1 MDRKQIKFN
10 QESDLIGQYDVEYE
24 ISNEFIP
31 LSNQDVYSCENN
43 CKSCKKKCEIGYNYL
58 ITVGGI

>member
-1 MDRKQIKFN
+1 MNKKTISVK
-10 QESDLIGQYDVEYE
+10 ELDLVNYE

-43 CKSCKKKCEIGYNYL
+43 CKICKKKCEVGYNYL

>member
-1 MDRKQIKFN
+1 MNKKTISVK
-10 QESDLIGQYDVEYE
+10 ELDLVNYE

-43 CKSCKKKCEIGYNYL
+43 CKSCKKKCEVGYNYL